1 MKRSAPSAYSSN
13 SPQVDTIPH
22 LVISLPIP
30 HFPIRPS
37 PSISQPIYHPF
48 PNRYLDQLLFAIR
61 HYTKLAVF
69 QIRLL
74 VQKPLSYNAFCLQNP
89 YKPKRLI
96 FLMPYS
102 FFGIFPLASI
112 FALSYI
118 ILKNPQKVL
127 SYIEKSN
134 NQIVAQK
141 RDCSHSPK
149 PHFFIIL
156 YRKSFNF

>member
-13 SPQVDTIPH
+13 SPQVDTNPH
-22 LVISLPIP
+22 LVISLHIP
-30 HFPIRPS
+30 YFPIRPS
-37 PSISQPIYHPF
+37 PSISRPLYRPF
-48 PNRYLDQLLFAIR
+48 PNRYPDQLLFAIR
-61 HYTKLAVF
+61 HYTNLAVF

-74 VQKPLSYNAFCLQNP
+74 VQKPLSYIAFCLQNP

-96 FLMPYS
+96 SLMPYS
-102 FFGIFPLASI
+102 FFGIFSSLLF
-112 FALSYI
+112 FALSNI
-118 ILKNPQKVL
+118 ILKNPQKPL
-127 SYIEKSN
+127 SYIAKSN

-149 PHFFIIL
+149 PRFFLIL